1 MIANTAKWEKYDTF
15 PDHDFQIIRKTMAAA
30 DIFLLGSQHTRAV
43 NQPSRSFTVPGEG
56 RRPLPGHFPCSKHF
70 HNQESTLRHFDKQAF
85 KNGM

>member
-43 NQPSRSFTVPGEG
+43 NQHSRSFDSARSRVKAPTPFLV
-56 RRPLPGHFPCSKHF
+56 
-70 HNQESTLRHFDKQAF
+70 ESIFTI
-85 KNGM
+85 KNLH